1 MDVVVAASPVAI
13 GAIVADVVAE
23 LSPAT
28 IGVATG
34 SSPQSAYAEL
44 VRRSAVTPQTG
55 LYVLDEYIGLPA
67 GDDRRFRST
76 IERQL
81 AGPLGIPA
89 ANVFAPD
96 VDHPDLDDAAEEYEH
111 VIRSIGGVDVQICGI
126 GRNGHLAF
134 NEPGSPFDSTTRV
147 VELSAATRADN
158 ARFFADADA
167 VPCRAITQGLATI
180 LSASCIVLVVIGDAK
195 AAALAA
201 CLDGEATT
209 MVPATIL
216 QQHPHVVVVADAAAV
231 SMSTFA
237 RDHQESA
244 T

>member
-1 MDVVVAASPVAI
+1 MEVVLAATPAAV

-34 SSPQSAYAEL
+34 SSPKSAYAEL

-55 LYVLDEYIGLPA
+55 LYLLDEYIGLPA
-67 GDDRRFRST
+67 GDARRFRST

-81 AGPLGIPA
+81 AGPLEIPA
-89 ANVFAPD
+89 ANVFGPD
-96 VDHPDLDDAAEEYEH
+96 VDRADLDDAAEAYEQ

-134 NEPGSPFDSTTRV
+134 NEPGAPFDSKTRV
-147 VELSAATRADN
+147 VELSAATRVDN
-158 ARFFADADA
+158 ARFFDDADE

-180 LSASCIVLVVIGDAK
+180 LSASCIVLVAIGDAK
-195 AAALAA
+195 AAAVAA
-201 CLDGEATT
+201 CLDGEPTT

-216 QQHPHVVVVADAAAV
+216 QQHAHVVVVADAAAV
-231 SMSTFA
+231 SMATFA
-237 RDHQESA
+237 RDRQES
-244 T
+244 TP